1 MPKLFKN
8 LRNSTLAR
16 DLIATVAPSLATAL
30 GGPLAGIATKAI
42 AEKVLGKSTA
52 TDTQVID
59 AIMGAGPA
67 DLVKLKELEVTFA
80 RDMKK
85 AGVELE
91 QIAADDRDSARE
103 RQVKMKDWTPS
114 VLGLAI
120 IIGFFGV
127 LAYLFRFGLPDEGSE
142 VLLIMVGA
150 LGAMTSQVGN
160 FFFGSSSGSKSKDT
174 VIANMQGGPRG

>member
-1 MPKLFKN
+1 MSRLFKS
-8 LRNSTLAR
+8 LKNSTFAR

-59 AIMGAGPA
+59 AIMGASPA
-67 DLVKLKELEVTFA
+67 DLVKLKELDVTFS

-91 QIAADDRDSARE
+91 RIAADDRDSARD

-127 LAYLFRFGLPDEGSE
+127 LAYLFKFGLPASGKE
-142 VLLIMVGA
+142 VLLLMIGA
-150 LGAMTSQVGN
+150 LGAMTQQVGN
-160 FFFGSSSGSKSKDT
+160 FFFGSSSGSKTKDAT
-174 VIANMQGGPRG
+174 IAKIRSEARG